1 MKIAM
6 PVNALPERLFIG
18 SIVLALAAFVLATVG
33 IKSQILESAPLLF
46 LLLSLL
52 LVIWM
57 GASTGK
63 WKLFSNRLRK
73 HAIGWLIAAST
84 SAMVWLFA
92 QKNAQQAIPILK
104 ELRKVWNTFEPFALF
119 AAAVFVL
126 FSLVLLVI
134 GTRDSGLDQP
144 GYIERSLV
152 HKLSSK
158 IAAVPMVF
166 TAVGVFVI
174 ATVWTVYHSFT
185 SSRMLPKNKF
195 VGFAQY
201 ERLWNS
207 DRWFIS
213 IENLAIYGIC
223 SMVFS
228 LFVGFMLAAMLD
240 QKIRFENTFRTIFL
254 YPFALSFIVTG
265 LVWQWI
271 LNPDYGVEKIVR
283 SLGFDTFVFDPL
295 YNADIV
301 IYGILI
307 AGLWQGTGLIM
318 CLMLAG
324 LRGIDQEIW
333 KASRV
338 DGIPMWKTYL
348 RIVIPMMRPV
358 FITTL
363 VIITAGIIKV
373 YDLVVA
379 QTSGGPGL
387 ASEVPAKYVFDY
399 MFGAQNLGQGFAAS
413 TMMLVSVLIVLIPFA
428 YLEFGR
434 RKHG

>member
-1 MKIAM
+1 
-6 PVNALPERLFIG
+6 
-18 SIVLALAAFVLATVG
+18 
-33 IKSQILESAPLLF
+33 
-46 LLLSLL
+46 
-52 LVIWM
+52 
-57 GASTGK
+57 
-63 WKLFSNRLRK
+63 
-73 HAIGWLIAAST
+73 
-84 SAMVWLFA
+84 
-92 QKNAQQAIPILK
+92 
-104 ELRKVWNTFEPFALF
+104 
-119 AAAVFVL
+119 
-126 FSLVLLVI
+126 VI
-134 GTRDSGLDQP
+134 GTRDSDFDQP

-158 IAAVPMVF
+158 IAAVPMAF
-166 TAVGVFVI
+166 SAVGVFVI
-174 ATVWTVYHSFT
+174 ATLWTVYHSFT
-185 SSRMLPKNKF
+185 SSRMLPKNEF
-195 VGFAQY
+195 VGVAQY

-207 DRWFIS
+207 DRWFVS

-283 SLGFDTFVFDPL
+283 LLGFDTFVFDPL
-295 YNADIV
+295 YNAEIV

-358 FITTL
+358 FVTTL
-363 VIITAGIIKV
+363 VIIAAGIIKV

-379 QTSGGPGL
+379 QTSGGPGVS
-387 ASEVPAKYVFDY
+387 SEVPAKYVYDY
-399 MFGAQNLGQGFAAS
+399 MFSAQNLGQGFAAS

-428 YLEFGR
+428 YLEYGR